1 MSQQDAS
8 PAYMS
13 RGVLTPAEKQAI
25 QGEEDD
31 PNKQSTYIARVK
43 QRMTRVEEDARLL
56 RTHRPDLYEQLH
68 AAVCEEEFDER
79 IQRLEQQVA
88 ALQEQTAEANDE

>member
-13 RGVLTPAEKQAI
+13 RGVLTQAEQRAVR
-25 QGEEDD
+25 GEEDD
-31 PNKQSTYIARVK
+31 QNKHSTYIARVK
-43 QRMTRVEEDARLL
+43 QRMTLVEEDARLL

-68 AAVCEEEFDER
+68 AAVCEEDLDER
-79 IQRLEQQVA
+79 IQHLEQQVA
-88 ALQEQTAEANDE
+88 ALQEQTAEADDE